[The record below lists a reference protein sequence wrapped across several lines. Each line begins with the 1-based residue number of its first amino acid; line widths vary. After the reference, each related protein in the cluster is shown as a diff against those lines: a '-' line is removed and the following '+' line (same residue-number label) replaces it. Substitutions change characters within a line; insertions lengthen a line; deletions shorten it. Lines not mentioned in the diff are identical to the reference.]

1 MVAVEKNTLEDSLK
15 NVTLAIL
22 GELSAHHVKGADLL
36 LKCINQFEEHK
47 AEYEQYYEIL
57 KTLISLLKPVFEI
70 AREWLTRCYAHL
82 VALFDWAKA
91 KWQEIFG

>member
-1 MVAVEKNTLEDSLK
+1 MTNIEKNTLEDSLK
-15 NVTLAIL
+15 NVTLTIL
-22 GELSAHHVKGADLL
+22 GELATHNVKGADLL
-36 LKCINQFEEHK
+36 LKCINNFEQHK

-70 AREWLTRCYAHL
+70 AREWLQRCYAHL

-91 KWQEIFG
+91 KWHEIFG

>member
-1 MVAVEKNTLEDSLK
+1 MS
-15 NVTLAIL
+15 IL
-22 GELSAHHVKGADLL
+22 GELSAHQVKGADLL
-36 LKCINQFEEHK
+36 LKCINQFDQHR

-57 KTLISLLKPVFEI
+57 KTIISLMKPLFEI
-70 AREWLTRCYAHL
+70 ARDWLVSAYNHL